1 MTFSLKVAFGA
12 KSATCAAFISDVA
25 PNATFIAF
33 DGERR
38 S

>member
-12 KSATCAAFISDVA
+12 KSATCRAFIRDVA
-25 PNATFIAF
+25 PNATSIEL